1 MISLMMEADAD
12 LLMIRLSKT
21 MVRAGWQPCD
31 SALTIVASM
40 TTA

>member
-12 LLMIRLSKT
+12 LLMIRLLKT
-21 MVRAGWQPCD
+21 MVRAEWLPCD
-31 SALTIVASM
+31 SALAIVASM